1 MSDRGMRLR
10 LGVLAALAV
19 GCLSLARPGAAE
31 AEAAGPASPTASPP
45 ACTGQFKQGGLLIC
59 RAEPG
64 TVFRFGDDAALE
76 VGEEG
81 AIAYGLARDADPVL
95 DLAITAPDG
104 RRTRSDIA
112 IATREDPFRV
122 IRGLD
127 CDKVDARTEAQKAHA
142 ARSWQK
148 KQTAF
153 ATFHAPVADLATFQR
168 PAEGRPSSPFGP
180 ERKYIGVSAE
190 TGEPC
195 EKVSVHRGYDI
206 AAPIG
211 TEIIAPAPGTVILAE
226 PDLYYEGGTVFLD
239 HGLGLVSVFL
249 HMSAVDVAVGDRID
263 TGDRLGA
270 VGNTG
275 RTTGPHLHWAVK
287 WRDTGREAR
296 GNDRYIDPAL
306 LLETG
311 SAERADWAASR

>member
-1 MSDRGMRLR
+1 MSRGRTRLA
-10 LGVLAALAV
+10 VVVALA
-19 GCLSLARPGAAE
+19 GAAM
-31 AEAAGPASPTASPP
+31 ALPSAARADLSAPSVADGQGP
-45 ACTGQFKQGGLLIC
+45 ACTGQYRQGGLLIC
-59 RAEPG
+59 RAAPG
-64 TVFRFGDDAALE
+64 TVVRFGDDAVLE
-76 VGEEG
+76 VGAEG
-81 AIAYGLARDADPVL
+81 AVAYGLARDADKML

-104 RRTRSDIA
+104 RQTRAEIEIA
-112 IATREDPFRV
+112 RRDDPFRV

-142 ARSWQK
+142 ARSWQA
-148 KQTAF
+148 KQAAF
-153 ATFHAPVADLATFQR
+153 DTFHRPLGALGTFRR

-211 TEIIAPAPGTVILAE
+211 TDIVAPAAGTVILAD

-249 HMSAVDVAVGDRID
+249 HMSSIDVAVGDRIEA
-263 TGDRLGA
+263 GERLGA

-287 WRDTGREAR
+287 WRDTGRDER
-296 GNDRYIDPAL
+296 TNDRYIDPAL
-306 LLETG
+306 LLDTPARTQTG
-311 SAERADWAASR
+311 AAPSP